1 MSDILIA
8 ILAILFVLGVAIN
21 IHELGH
27 FLVAKFFGMR
37 VEAYSFFGLG
47 PRLFGFKIGHT
58 DYRISAIPLGA
69 YVKLYGD
76 EETSVL
82 EGGSSEEKVEGF
94 LEERN
99 IGKVDPDKK
108 PLIERVPD
116 SELYELRP
124 RWQKFF
130 VMLGGPFMNFVLA
143 LSIPFGIAMV
153 YGVPAVP
160 APIIG
165 SVKAEGA
172 AEKAGIKVGD
182 RIVSFAGIENPSWD
196 RINDE
201 ALLQAEKPVAV
212 VVERNGQRIPI
223 TMTPTKITV
232 GGQTAGILDMSTDDG
247 TEPVVVG
254 RLVTDMPAAS
264 SGLQK
269 GDLIVTV
276 NDKTVSSPKEMKDFI
291 GEAKGQPIKLAFIRN
306 GERREVTTNAVLK
319 DDQWLIG
326 IHFDSSQLDNFE
338 PTTIAGA
345 LSWAVNTNL
354 RTLRL
359 TGTALGQVGAG
370 ERSARD
376 TVSGPI
382 GIGQAIVNTVFSS
395 GFFGLLFILTAI
407 SLSLGVMNLLP
418 IPMLDGG
425 QIMVL
430 GIEKVMSWFGKTL
443 SLVAR
448 ERIQLTGLA
457 IVLLL
462 MVTVIFFDV
471 SRLLG
476 N

>member
-1 MSDILIA
+1 MTDILIA
-8 ILAILFVLGVAIN
+8 ILAIIFVLGVAIN

-47 PRLFGFKIGHT
+47 PRIWGFKVGHT

-76 EETSVL
+76 ESNVGL
-82 EGGSSEEKVEGF
+82 EGKDET
-94 LEERN
+94 
-99 IGKVDPDKK
+99 VDP
-108 PLIERVPD
+108 VPA

-124 RWQKFF
+124 RWQKFL
-130 VMLGGPFMNFVLA
+130 VMIGGPFMNIVLA
-143 LSIPFGIAMV
+143 LAIPFGLALG
-153 YGVPAVP
+153 YGVPTNP
-160 APIIG
+160 APIVG
-165 SVKAEGA
+165 FVKTSGA

-182 RIVSFAGIENPSWD
+182 RIVKFDGSESPSWD
-196 RINDE
+196 RIQDD
-201 ALLQAEKPVAV
+201 ALLNPEKQMPLT
-212 VVERNGQRIPI
+212 VERDGQRVELTIA
-223 TMTPTKITV
+223 PTKITENGQS
-232 GGQTAGILDMSTDDG
+232 GGVLEMSADTG

-254 RLVTDMPAAS
+254 SLDPELPAAS
-264 SGLQK
+264 DGVK
-269 GDLIVTV
+269 VGDWITSV
-276 NDKTVSSPKEMKDFI
+276 NDKAIRNSQEMKSIVTESKD
-291 GEAKGQPIKLAFIRN
+291 QPIKLAIDRN
-306 GERREVTTNAVLK
+306 GEKVTITTRAGQKDNDWRIGVGFDPNLLNRREPVGVL
-319 DDQWLIG
+319 
-326 IHFDSSQLDNFE
+326 
-338 PTTIAGA
+338 GA
-345 LSWAVNTNL
+345 ASWAVTQNL
-354 RTLRL
+354 RILRV
-359 TGTALGQVGAG
+359 TGKALGQVGTG

-382 GIGQAIVNTVFSS
+382 GIGQIIVNTVFNG
-395 GFFGLLFILTAI
+395 GFLGLLPVLMMI

-471 SRLLG
+471 SRLIG
-476 N
+476 K

>member
-1 MSDILIA
+1 MPDILIA

-27 FLVAKFFGMR
+27 FLVAKFFGIR

-47 PRLFGFKIGHT
+47 PRVFGVKIGHT

-76 EETSVL
+76 EATGPL
-82 EGGSSEEKVEGF
+82 EGGESQG
-94 LEERN
+94 
-99 IGKVDPDKK
+99 DP
-108 PLIERVPD
+108 VPE

-143 LSIPFGIAMV
+143 LSIPFGIALV
-153 YGVPAVP
+153 YGVPTVP

-182 RIVSFAGIENPSWD
+182 RIVNFAGIENPSWD
-196 RINDE
+196 RINEE
-201 ALLQAEKPVAV
+201 ALLRPEKPIDVAI
-212 VVERNGQRIPI
+212 EREGQRIPLSI
-223 TMTPTKITV
+223 SPTKITV
-232 GGQTAGILDMSTDDG
+232 SGQSGGVLDMSTDDG

-254 RLVTDMPAAS
+254 KLQPDMPAAS
-264 SGLQK
+264 SGLKK
-269 GDLIVTV
+269 GDLIVSV
-276 NDKTVSSPKEMKDFI
+276 NDKTVNSPKEMKDLI
-291 GEAKGQPIKLAFIRN
+291 GQAKDQPIKLSLIRN
-306 GERREVTTNAVLK
+306 GERHEVTTNAVLK
-319 DDQWLIG
+319 DDQWLVG
-326 IHFDSSQLDNFE
+326 IHFDSSQLENYE
-338 PTTIAGA
+338 PSTVGA
-345 LSWAVNTNL
+345 ALAWAVDTNL
-354 RTLRL
+354 RTLRM

-471 SRLLG
+471 SRLIG
-476 N
+476 K